1 MLREKAGSKEYSLYG
16 LFLIRQGREKESM
29 ELFKMMKEKKDMKS
43 DSEKNIKQWKQY
55 LNSLSFAKGEEK
67 NGEIK

>member
-1 MLREKAGSKEYSLYG
+1 
-16 LFLIRQGREKESM
+16 
-29 ELFKMMKEKKDMKS
+29 MKS